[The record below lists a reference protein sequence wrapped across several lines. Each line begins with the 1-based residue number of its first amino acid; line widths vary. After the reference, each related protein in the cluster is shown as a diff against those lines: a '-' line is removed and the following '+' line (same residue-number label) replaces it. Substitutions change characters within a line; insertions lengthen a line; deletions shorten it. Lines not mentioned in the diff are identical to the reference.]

1 MVGGHATTFK
11 PQESPEG
18 KVKAKR
24 EIISGKHCKISNLFW
39 QEVEKKVLLFFR
51 RNFSTKKQGQGFK
64 ISCQ

>member
-39 QEVEKKVLLFFR
+39 QEVEKKGLVVFPPQLFHEKTG
-51 RNFSTKKQGQGFK
+51 SGL
-64 ISCQ
+64 